1 MSSRA
6 NLSDNWRVKSDNQ
19 AVDASTRQPPRSAR
33 QRPSNLNS
41 RPTNVL
47 PKAASNTLNTIRGE
61 DDPRTL
67 QAIADG
73 RRVYVGNMPYMAKPE
88 DVKGLFANG
97 DYSMSAS
104 LYGCYFCL
112 LTRLLKANI
121 SICPLI
127 RLLDVIL
134 PTVSSSYKL
143 KSRLNGRYMNWMA
156 ENWWDVQRR

>member
-19 AVDASTRQPPRSAR
+19 AVDPPTRQPPRSAH
-33 QRPSNLNS
+33 QRPSNLDS
-41 RPTNVL
+41 RATNVL
-47 PKAASNTLNTIRGE
+47 PNTASNTLNTIRGE

-88 DVKGLFANG
+88 DVKGLFADG
-97 DYSMSAS
+97 DYSMSES

-112 LTRLLKANI
+112 LTR
-121 SICPLI
+121 
-127 RLLDVIL
+127 
-134 PTVSSSYKL
+134 VSKRTYQ
-143 KSRLNGRYMNWMA
+143 Y
-156 ENWWDVQRR
+156 VH

>member
-6 NLSDNWRVKSDNQ
+6 NLSNNWRVKSDNQ
-19 AVDASTRQPPRSAR
+19 AVNPPIRQAPRSVH
-33 QRPSNLNS
+33 QRPSNPDSQPRNE
-41 RPTNVL
+41 L
-47 PKAASNTLNTIRGE
+47 PKTASHTLNTIRGE

-88 DVKGLFANG
+88 DVKGLFADG

-104 LYGCYFCL
+104 PHDCYFCL
-112 LTRLLKANI
+112 LTRLLKASI
-121 SICPLI
+121 SICPSI
-127 RLLDVIL
+127 RSLDVIR

-143 KSRLNGRYMNWMA
+143 KSRLNGRYMN
-156 ENWWDVQRR
+156 

>member
-19 AVDASTRQPPRSAR
+19 AVNLPTRQPPRSAH
-33 QRPSNLNS
+33 QRPSNLDS

-47 PKAASNTLNTIRGE
+47 PTTASNTLNTIRGE
-61 DDPRTL
+61 DDPRTM

-88 DVKGLFANG
+88 DVKDLFADG
-97 DYSMSAS
+97 DYFMSAS
-104 LYGCYFCL
+104 SLYGYYFYR
-112 LTRLLKANI
+112 LTRLLKASI

-127 RLLDVIL
+127 RLLDVIR

-143 KSRLNGRYMNWMA
+143 KSRLNGRYMN
-156 ENWWDVQRR
+156 

>member
-6 NLSDNWRVKSDNQ
+6 NLSNNWRVKSDNQ
-19 AVDASTRQPPRSAR
+19 AVDPPIRQAPHIVH
-33 QRPSNLNS
+33 QRPSNPDS
-41 RPTNVL
+41 QSTKVL
-47 PKAASNTLNTIRGE
+47 SNTASNTLNTIRGE

-88 DVKGLFANG
+88 DVKGLFADG

-104 LYGCYFCL
+104 LHGCSFCL
-112 LTRLLKANI
+112 LTRLLKASI
-121 SICPLI
+121 STCPLI
-127 RLLDVIL
+127 RLLDVIR

-143 KSRLNGRYMNWMA
+143 KSRPNGRYMN
-156 ENWWDVQRR
+156 